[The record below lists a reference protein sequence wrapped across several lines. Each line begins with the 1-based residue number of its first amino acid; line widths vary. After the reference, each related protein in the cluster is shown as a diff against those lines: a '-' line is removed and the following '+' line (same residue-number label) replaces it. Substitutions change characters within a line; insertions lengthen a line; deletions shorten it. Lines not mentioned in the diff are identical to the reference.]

1 MEVKFHFC
9 YLFVRENLKGIG
21 KQMKKLIIAVYAAFI
36 AAVFSAYP
44 AALYPQNIKNID
56 YLKADLEMLAS
67 DSFAGRET
75 ATTGEDLAAEYI
87 SGQLKQ
93 AGIMPFGDNG
103 TYYQYFPLVLST
115 YTNDSKVTIYTGEN
129 GKVLNFGASF
139 LADPRYRP
147 TVEPNTKSEII
158 FAGYGIT
165 AAEYGYDDYK
175 NLDVKGKTV
184 LLLDD
189 EPVSTDTAYFRG
201 EKMTRYSFW
210 GTKVRTAKANGA
222 AGVIILPN
230 IAPGS
235 TWDELVQW
243 SLEGSIKLAGTDTVQ
258 SIPVVGIT
266 DSEFKT
272 LLSGEK
278 VSYDEI
284 MADIKTGKTP
294 VPFLLA
300 KAVSY
305 NIITSRQDV
314 KSKNVVGI
322 AEGTDPVL
330 KNEYIVLSAHYDHE
344 GVKNGEIYN
353 GADDNA
359 SGTVAVM
366 EAARWFAQNKNN
378 KRSVIFLLVSGEER
392 GLLGSKYYT
401 NTVSYIN
408 NIVVNLNMDMIGRE
422 SIDTLH
428 CIGSD
433 RLSSEL
439 YTIVENAN
447 KRTSK
452 FVLDYRF
459 NDPNDPN
466 RFYERSDHYNF
477 AKRNIPV
484 AFFFDYMNDDYHKP
498 TDDAYK
504 INYEKIMKVTD
515 LVYNVALDIANLD
528 HRLVVDKGN

>member
-1 MEVKFHFC
+1 
-9 YLFVRENLKGIG
+9 
-21 KQMKKLIIAVYAAFI
+21 MKKYIIYFHALLFLGI
-36 AAVFSAYP
+36 LGSAP
-44 AALYPQNIKNID
+44 VYPQSNIKSID
-56 YLKADLEMLAS
+56 YLKTDLEMLAS
-67 DSFAGRET
+67 DRFAGRET
-75 ATTGEDLAAEYI
+75 ATTGEELAAEYI
-87 SGQLKQ
+87 SGQLRQ
-93 AGIMPFGDNG
+93 AGIMPFGDNN
-103 TYYQYFPLVLST
+103 TYYQHFPLILST
-115 YTNDSKVTIYTGEN
+115 YSETSKITFYTGN
-129 GKVLNFGASF
+129 DGKTLTFGTSF

-147 TVEPNTKSEII
+147 TVEPGVQSEII

-165 AAEYGYDDYK
+165 ASEYGYDDYK

-201 EKMTRYSFW
+201 ERMTRYSFW
-210 GTKVRTAKANGA
+210 GTKVRTAKSHGA
-222 AGVIILPN
+222 AGIIILPN

-235 TWDELVQW
+235 TWNELVQW
-243 SLEGSIKLAGTDTVQ
+243 SLESSVKLAGTDTTMNV
-258 SIPVVGIT
+258 PVIGIS
-266 DSEFKT
+266 DGEFKS
-272 LLSGEK
+272 LLDNEK
-278 VSYDEI
+278 ISYDEI
-284 MADIKTGKTP
+284 MADMKTGKTP
-294 VPFLLA
+294 VPFAL
-300 KAVSY
+300 KKRVSY
-305 NIITSRQDV
+305 NLVTNKNEV
-314 KSKNVVGI
+314 LSKNVVGI

-359 SGTVAVM
+359 SGTVSVM
-366 EAARWFAQNKNN
+366 EAARWFAANKNN

-401 NTVSYIN
+401 NTVPYIN
-408 NIVVNLNMDMIGRE
+408 NVLVNLNMDMIGRE
-422 SIDTLH
+422 SVDSLH

-433 RLSSEL
+433 KLSSEL
-439 YTIVENAN
+439 YTIVENVN

-498 TDDAYK
+498 SDDAHK
-504 INYEKIMKVTD
+504 INYEKIYKVTE
-515 LVYNVALDIANLD
+515 LVYNVALEVANLD
-528 HRLVVDKGN
+528 HRLVVDRGQ